1 MSTTAL
7 QKLVDY
13 LKETLTLENRR
24 WVAEHLVTD
33 TQPRKYTQNELIET
47 AEEGRCQIAQGEY
60 YSTDEVLA
68 YCMEDKE
75 SNNL

>member
-47 AEEGRCQIAQGEY
+47 AEEGR
-60 YSTDEVLA
+60 
-68 YCMEDKE
+68 
-75 SNNL
+75 